1 LTLRRMKYGTMSAE
15 RILIDTSVWIE
26 YFRNQSV
33 GLVGLVEKMAKNGE
47 ICVPRVVMAELIQ
60 GAKSE
65 KEISVIGEFME
76 AFTIVDQTDQTWLK
90 AGRLSYELKRKGK
103 NINLTDC
110 YIAVLAQENDCAV
123 LTLDRHFKDIHQH
136 TRLPLVDLA
145 P

>member
-1 LTLRRMKYGTMSAE
+1 MSAE
-15 RILIDTSVWIE
+15 RIIVDTSVWIE
-26 YFRNQSV
+26 YFRNKSADLIDFVTEVVKSRQ
-33 GLVGLVEKMAKNGE
+33 
-47 ICVPRVVMAELIQ
+47 ICVPRIVLAELMQ

-65 KEISVIGEFME
+65 KELSVIGEFME
-76 AFTIVDQTDQTWLK
+76 AFTIVDQTDQSWLK

-123 LTLDRHFKDIHQH
+123 LTLDRHFKDIRQH
-136 TRLPLVDLA
+136 TRLPLVDFT

>member
-1 LTLRRMKYGTMSAE
+1 MVKSG
-15 RILIDTSVWIE
+15 
-26 YFRNQSV
+26 
-33 GLVGLVEKMAKNGE
+33 K
-47 ICVPRVVMAELIQ
+47 ICVPRIVLAELIQ

-76 AFTIVDQTDQTWLK
+76 AFTILDQTDQTWLK
-90 AGRLSYELKRKGK
+90 AGRLSYELKRKGR

-123 LTLDRHFKDIHQH
+123 LTLDRHFKDIRQH
-136 TRLPLVDLA
+136 TRLPLVDID

>member
-1 LTLRRMKYGTMSAE
+1 LTLQRMKSGTMSAE
-15 RILIDTSVWIE
+15 RIIVDTSIWIE
-26 YFRNQSV
+26 YFRNQSAA
-33 GLVGLVEKMAKNGE
+33 LVGFVTELVKNSQ
-47 ICVPRVVMAELIQ
+47 ICVPRIVLAELMQ

-65 KEISVIGEFME
+65 RELSVIGEFME
-76 AFTIVDQTDQTWLK
+76 AFTILDQTDQTWLK

-136 TRLPLVDLA
+136 TKLPLVEIES
-145 P
+145 